1 MATMHTSTIRDGIWD
16 DRHVKALLRF
26 ARSPMQLIQQN
37 PWHSWIGE
45 RGGLK
50 AVYAWLAEYP
60 FAHTHRRMIEVV
72 LKTPEAVADVYA
84 DMLHMSRA
92 TFFNHLPGAIAAV
105 AQALNQWVL
114 ESTTQT
120 RAPSSATH
128 ALPTPLTALLGA
140 EERLATLESLL
151 GQADV
156 RLLVLLGPGGIGKS
170 RLAIALAQRSP
181 APACFVELS
190 GVACASDVPAAIA
203 CALGCEDGTPA
214 TLKQTLGGGEFLLVL
229 DNLEQVLAA
238 RSLVTELLLACPL
251 LKIIATSRV
260 ALHLYGEHEF
270 VVPALA
276 TARALPAAV
285 QNGAA
290 LSAAAE
296 LFVER
301 AQSVRAGFAPSPENR
316 AAIEAICRYVE
327 GNPLA
332 IELAA
337 FQTKYYAP
345 RTILARLQQDA
356 LGFLGKGVKGMP
368 VHQQGILATLEWSCN
383 LLPPAAQDDLVALA
397 TLEGRFTLGDAEALL
412 PGAGE
417 RVMTLV
423 DHSLLRQ
430 EIEGDESFFEMATVV
445 RQYARARGYSSTT
458 V

>member
-1 MATMHTSTIRDGIWD
+1 MATMQASTMKEGIWD
-16 DRHVKALLRF
+16 ARHVKALLRF

-37 PWHSWIGE
+37 PWHGWIGE

-60 FAHTHRRMIEVV
+60 FAHTHRRLIEVV

-105 AQALNQWVL
+105 AQALNQWTL
-114 ESTTQT
+114 PPTQT
-120 RAPSSATH
+120 TLAPAARNH
-128 ALPTPLTALLGA
+128 ALPAPLTAPFGIDD
-140 EERLATLESLL
+140 RVTMLESLL

-170 RLAIALAQRSP
+170 RLANALARRSLS
-181 APACFVELS
+181 PACFVDLS
-190 GVACASDVPAAIA
+190 TVACARDVPAAIA
-203 CALGCEDGTPA
+203 CALGCDGSAPA
-214 TLKQTLGGGEFLLVL
+214 TLKQTLGEGEFLLVL
-229 DNLEQVLAA
+229 DNLEQVLEAGTLA
-238 RSLVTELLLACPL
+238 TELLLACPL
-251 LKIIATSRV
+251 LKIVATSRV

-270 VVPALA
+270 VVPPLA
-276 TARALPAAV
+276 TACAGEGA
-285 QNGAA
+285 GSTDAA
-290 LSAAAE
+290 LSVAAE

-301 AQSVRAGFAPSPENR
+301 ARSVRAGFAPSPENCI
-316 AAIEAICRYVE
+316 AIEAICRFVE

-356 LGFLGKGVKGMP
+356 PAFLGKGIKGMP
-368 VHQQGILATLEWSCN
+368 LHQQGIEATLEWSFN
-383 LLPPAAQDDLVALA
+383 LLPPNAQEALIALA
-397 TLEGRFTLGDAEALL
+397 VLEGRFTLEDAEGLL
-412 PGAGE
+412 PGADA

-430 EIEGDESFFEMATVV
+430 EAEGDSFCYAMLPVV
-445 RQYARARGYSSTT
+445 RQFARARRYSSTT